1 MITARHHTRRP
12 ARPTIRRPA
21 RPTTRR
27 PTRPGFT
34 LIEMVIA
41 LALFGILSGMIFGVA
56 TQTISLTSEVVKSQN
71 KSSTE
76 TAFFE
81 LLNRQ
86 FSSLPGNARFELVS
100 SDSGAQYLSDLTI
113 ENVPMTFNWGG
124 TAQIA
129 RAVQLSTVRRR
140 DGFLD
145 IVLRYYEDPIL
156 EETSEVGSS
165 IEASSDNEP
174 FAEVVLLEDI
184 YIFEWRV
191 LDGRTGDWTYDWDL
205 AGRLPLQLELT
216 FVVDSADTDVPI
228 RQVFWVT
235 PKQNPEVLMRQLEQ
249 DARNGGAGGGAPGG
263 NQDGD
268 DDQGP
273 QIEIGPQIPGG
284 TNQTGGDR

>member
-1 MITARHHTRRP
+1 MIT
-12 ARPTIRRPA
+12 A

-27 PTRPGFT
+27 PARHGFT

-56 TQTISLTSEVVKSQN
+56 TQTMSLTSEVVKSQN

-191 LDGRTGDWTYDWDL
+191 LDGRTGDWSYDWDL

-216 FVVDSADTDVPI
+216 FVVDPVDTDVPI
-228 RQVFWVT
+228 RQVFWIT
-235 PKQNPEVLMRQLEQ
+235 PKQNPEVLMRQLQQ
-249 DARNGGAGGGAPGG
+249 DAQNGGGGAPGG
-263 NQDGD
+263 NQDD
-268 DDQGP
+268 DNPDNDNG
-273 QIEIGPQIPGG
+273 
-284 TNQTGGDR
+284 